1 MESPKQTSNL
11 RQKAVKGVL
20 WSAIESWGKQVVSF
34 GVFFLLARLLGPQ
47 AFGLVALSGIFLSF
61 LQIFV
66 DQGFST
72 AIVQR
77 QDLETEHLDTAFWTN
92 LGVSV
97 VLAALS
103 IACSGLVAVFFKEP
117 KIVPII
123 CWLSLNFVLN
133 GLSSVQ
139 QAILQR
145 SLAFKSLAIRS
156 LIAVVVGGVVGII
169 LAFLGFGVW
178 SLVGQYLANSVTQVI
193 ALWWV
198 SDWRPRFRFSQKHFK
213 ELFAFGINVTGIN
226 VLNFVNQNSDN
237 LLIGYFLDSVA
248 LGYYSVAYRIFM
260 IVTQLMIS
268 VIQKIA
274 MPVFS
279 RLQQEPEKMRKA
291 FYNAISFTSLVA
303 FPVFIGISILS
314 PDLIVA
320 IFGEKWKTSVPVLQ
334 ILTLVGPLYA
344 GFYYN
349 GTVIMAMGKP
359 SWNLALYCI
368 QAIGNFTCFWIAVR
382 WGIVAVAAS
391 YVFRAY
397 IMSPIPIFV
406 LKKLI
411 NIKLTTYL
419 QQYLTPLVAT
429 LAMVAGILGIKS
441 LFNLSIKNLFNFPD
455 IVNSYALLALCIVG
469 GFLIYT
475 GTITLIAPQHLQQI
489 RNLLSSLF
497 PKMSLKK

>member
-11 RQKAVKGVL
+11 RQKAVKGLL

-77 QDLETEHLDTAFWTN
+77 QDLEAEHLDTAFWTN

-97 VLAALS
+97 ILAALS
-103 IACSGLVAVFFKEP
+103 IACSGLVAAFFKEP
-117 KIVPII
+117 KIVPIL
-123 CWLSLNFVLN
+123 CWLSLNFVIN

-145 SLAFKSLAIRS
+145 SLAFKSLAVRS
-156 LIAVVVGGVVGII
+156 LIAVVVGGVVGIV

-178 SLVGQYLANSVTQVI
+178 SLVGQYLANNITQVL

-198 SDWRPRFRFSQKHFK
+198 SDWRPKFRFSQKHFK
-213 ELFAFGINVTGIN
+213 ELFSFGINVTGIN

-248 LGYYSVAYRIFM
+248 LGYYSVAYRILT
-260 IVTQLMIS
+260 IVTQLMVT

-274 MPVFS
+274 MPIFS
-279 RLQQEPEKMRKA
+279 RLQQEPEKMRKVLYSA
-291 FYNAISFTSLVA
+291 VSLTSIIA
-303 FPVFIGISILS
+303 FPVFIGISVLS
-314 PDLIVA
+314 PELIVTF
-320 IFGEKWKTSVPVLQ
+320 FGKKWTPSIPVIQVLAL
-334 ILTLVGPLYA
+334 IGPLYA

-349 GTVIMAMGKP
+349 GSMIMALGKP
-359 SWNLALYCI
+359 SWNLALTLV
-368 QAIGNFTCFWIAVR
+368 QAIANFICFLIAVR

-391 YVFRAY
+391 YVIRGY
-397 IMSPIPIFV
+397 VMSPIPV
-406 LKKLI
+406 LVLRKLI
-411 NIKLTTYL
+411 QIKITTYL
-419 QQYLTPLVAT
+419 QQYQAALLASI
-429 LAMVAGILGIKS
+429 AMVIAILGCKYIFNS
-441 LFNLSIKNLFNFPD
+441 L
-455 IVNSYALLALCIVG
+455 VNQSVLLALCVIIGAIVY
-469 GFLIYT
+469 L
-475 GTITLIAPQHLQQI
+475 GTVSLVAPQYFQQLVDI
-489 RNLLSSLF
+489 LRSIFPTLSRNKSNH
-497 PKMSLKK
+497 K